1 MNLSRKQI
9 SKFEEKYKLTE
20 KEIEVLKVI
29 FDGASTN
36 KEIAGITKT
45 SFRTI
50 GIHLQNIYKKVGENK
65 KHTLILK
72 ILEEI
77 I

>member
-1 MNLSRKQI
+1 MKLSRKQI
-9 SKFEEKYKLTE
+9 SKIEKKYRLTE

-29 FDGASTN
+29 FEGASTN
-36 KEIAGITKT
+36 KEIAGITET

-65 KHTLILK
+65 KHTIVLK
-72 ILEEI
+72 ILEDI
-77 I
+77 L